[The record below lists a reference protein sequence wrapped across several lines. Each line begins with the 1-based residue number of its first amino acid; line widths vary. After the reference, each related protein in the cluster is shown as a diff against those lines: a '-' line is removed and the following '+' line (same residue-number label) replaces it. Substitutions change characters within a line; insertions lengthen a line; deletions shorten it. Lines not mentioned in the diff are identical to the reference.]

1 MALESA
7 SVQSPQPAPAS
18 EMKDFLS
25 PSIKGARIAAI
36 GLIPSAVPHGSL
48 VVPHLNPQIL
58 RQFQRF
64 VEPVIQNAELHL
76 VVHLVHFLPVDLTVP
91 NAKKLQFTSA
101 VQFLCNSTLRH
112 CQIAAAI
119 AG

>member
-36 GLIPSAVPHGSL
+36 GLIPSAVLHGSL
-48 VVPHLNPQIL
+48 VVVPHLKPQIL

-64 VEPVIQNAELHL
+64 VEPVIQNAELH
-76 VVHLVHFLPVDLTVP
+76 FESLPSCAIDSVP
-91 NAKKLQFTSA
+91 NAQNLQFTSA
-101 VQFLCNSTLRH
+101 LQFLCNSTLR
-112 CQIAAAI
+112 
-119 AG
+119 